1 MCFSDFSGQR
11 VREGRLN
18 QAMIEKVLKTL
29 ITKQSTFAPVGVEN
43 HDDDGNS
50 CSCCSICGEIVFQ
63 GVLEVPPEEQWVV
76 HNSWGPIYMINELI
90 LE

>member
-18 QAMIEKVLKTL
+18 QAMSEKVLKTL

-50 CSCCSICGEIVFQ
+50 WS
-63 GVLEVPPEEQWVV
+63 VLYHLWRNCISGCFRGFPRRTV
-76 HNSWGPIYMINELI
+76 GGT
-90 LE
+90 